1 MKTEVQKGYISCLR
15 QDFKEEQETQDLDE
29 LSYSIKSASK
39 WFAFQVSGSILFLVG
54 QCILFLQTIVQFFC
68 LELGEILKLLCVYL
82 LFLVQS
88 LSPVW
93 LFVTPWTASRQA
105 SLFFTISQSLCK
117 LMSIESVMPSKHL
130 ILCHLL
136 LLLPSIFPSIR
147 VFSNESALNL
157 SQHQGL
163 FQWVSSSNQVAKVLE
178 FQLQHCSSQWILKV
192 DFL

>member
-1 MKTEVQKGYISCLR
+1 MSLVT
-15 QDFKEEQETQDLDE
+15 
-29 LSYSIKSASK
+29 SIKSASK
-39 WFAFQVSGSILFLVG
+39 WFAFQVSGSILFSVG

-88 LSPVW
+88 LSHVL
-93 LFVTPWTASRQA
+93 LFVTSWTASCQA
-105 SLFFTISQSLCK
+105 SLFFTISQSLHK

-130 ILCHLL
+130 ILCHPF

-178 FQLQHCSSQWILKV
+178 LQLQHCSSQWILKV